1 VFYAIYYDKEAKG
14 VLAQGHAAGSLL
26 VLLLLSNITGLNK
39 SKGEKMN
46 RSFRVATVFSAV
58 AVAIL
63 LFVGTSAQAVQ
74 MGNFISGEQYVTFN
88 ENDRTLVVAGLF
100 DMMSFEWGQPI
111 YADAADSG
119 TRAFMARIERCIQGK
134 TLGQLRQMLDQYFVA
149 KPDAK
154 RYNLASSF
162 SAMLNTQC
170 P

>member
-1 VFYAIYYDKEAKG
+1 
-14 VLAQGHAAGSLL
+14 
-26 VLLLLSNITGLNK
+26 
-39 SKGEKMN
+39 MN
-46 RSFRVATVFSAV
+46 ELFRIMTVFSV
-58 AVAIL
+58 VCVV
-63 LFVGTSAQAVQ
+63 LFLFGTASAQVVQ
-74 MGNFISGEQYVTFN
+74 MGNFLNGEKYVQFN
-88 ENDRTLVVAGLF
+88 ETERTLVVTGLF

-119 TRAFMARIERCIQGK
+119 TRAFMARINRCVQGK
-134 TLGQLRQMLDQYFVA
+134 TPRQLREMLDRYLAA

>member
-1 VFYAIYYDKEAKG
+1 MNKSFRFFMVFSVV
-14 VLAQGHAAGSLL
+14 VLA
-26 VLLLLSNITGLNK
+26 I
-39 SKGEKMN
+39 
-46 RSFRVATVFSAV
+46 F
-58 AVAIL
+58 
-63 LFVGTSAQAVQ
+63 LFVGVSAAE
-74 MGNFISGEQYVTFN
+74 MGNFLNGEQYVTFT
-88 ENDRTLVVAGLF
+88 ETERTLVVAGLF

-119 TRAFMARIERCIQGK
+119 TRAFMARIERCVQDK
-134 TLGQLRQMLDQYFVA
+134 TLGQLRQMFDQYFAA

>member
-1 VFYAIYYDKEAKG
+1 MKNA
-14 VLAQGHAAGSLL
+14 
-26 VLLLLSNITGLNK
+26 
-39 SKGEKMN
+39 
-46 RSFRVATVFSAV
+46 FRVAIVFSAV
-58 AVAIL
+58 VVAIV
-63 LFVGTSAQAVQ
+63 LFMGTSAQAVQ
-74 MGNFISGEQYVTFN
+74 MGNFLNGEQYVTLS

-119 TRAFMARIERCIQGK
+119 TRAFMARINRCVQGK
-134 TLGQLRQMLDQYFVA
+134 TPRQLREMLDRYFAA

>member
-1 VFYAIYYDKEAKG
+1 MTKKPEGFWHRVFQEGARLGTFIFNIAMG
-14 VLAQGHAAGSLL
+14 
-26 VLLLLSNITGLNK
+26 SNISQTNK
-39 SKGEKMN
+39 GGTMN
-46 RSFRVATVFSAV
+46 NAFRFFTVFS
-58 AVAIL
+58 VAIIAICI
-63 LFVGTSAQAVQ
+63 FAGISAQAGQ
-74 MGNFISGEQYVTFN
+74 MGNYLNGEKYVTFS
-88 ENDRTLVVAGLF
+88 ETERTLVVAGLF

-119 TRAFMARIERCIQGK
+119 TRAFMARIERCVQGK
-134 TLGQLRQMLDQYFVA
+134 TPGQLRQMLDQYLAA